1 MRLLRTLRR
10 RAAPRAL
17 LRTAAPAASSPQLG
31 QSQHQWGKP
40 PEPPKTVTRYI
51 DAACHAAATRVP
63 LALTP
68 TIAFASDGAERATDM
83 AFLAGAAAIGAVG
96 AVTGTA
102 LTLTGDAM
110 APEALNVAPL
120 EDQAAELS
128 LDDQATAL
136 SDKIDVKLR
145 EYGLEKMEELDKYR
159 ALLEKATE
167 PGAIVEPGVIAK
179 LTRNIAK
186 LEPVVACV
194 PPFPKI
200 YFSTHGRVHR
210 LNDKII
216 FGEGSKT
223 LAEVAALAVIVKSL
237 GTVDLPNEYKLY
249 VDVAAG
255 EEVPVCIN
263 DIEY

>member
-1 MRLLRTLRR
+1 MLLLRTLRR

-31 QSQHQWGKP
+31 QSQWGKP

-110 APEALNVAPL
+110 APEALNVTPL

-136 SDKIDVKLR
+136 SDKIDVKLL
-145 EYGLEKMEELDKYR
+145 EYGLQKMEELDKYR
-159 ALLEKATE
+159 AALKIATR
-167 PGAIVEPGVIAK
+167 PDVVAK
-179 LTRNIAK
+179 LTHNIAK
-186 LEPVVACV
+186 LEPIVACV
-194 PPFPKI
+194 PPKLKEALHI
-200 YFSTHGRVHR
+200 DIT
-210 LNDKII
+210 D
-216 FGEGSKT
+216 
-223 LAEVAALAVIVKSL
+223 AALTADAMTMMLSRMIQDEMQGS
-237 GTVDLPNEYKLY
+237 
-249 VDVAAG
+249 
-255 EEVPVCIN
+255 
-263 DIEY
+263 